1 MRGLTSEGRR
11 RLAGRQPA
19 RRWYA
24 RRPIEPR
31 NVVATRYGQG
41 FTFLARASLK
51 TKNIA
56 TLHAITRSIVTWIVA
71 PLASARANMPT

>member
-1 MRGLTSEGRR
+1 VTDEVG
-11 RLAGRQPA
+11 AGSRAGSPA
-19 RRWYA
+19 RRTAYA

-51 TKNIA
+51 MKNIA